1 MDERGKASSNVLDSA
16 VFILK
21 IRITTLDSFEQ
32 VEKSQGWWQ
41 EQPCAVPLAVT
52 AAGAHPCRPLRLCLR
67 PSVSIRFNLQV
78 VSLLN
83 HLKVRR
89 TLRTSG
95 GVPESEDV
103 VSHSHGTVTLTRTLR
118 VDTMPL
124 SSSQPTSRSGH
135 SNVVARFPHP
145 RIRTRSETKRA
156 FSCHIA
162 LVLSN
167 PDRFPSPSSPCL
179 VSTVIKQ
186 AGHSFFLRDQQEVGQ
201 ETPYD
206 CVNAAPHGPFT
217 TNSGFSYRCI
227 YRLMFNCKKNLSF
240 LSASRSP
247 CSP

>member
-1 MDERGKASSNVLDSA
+1 MCCPSRCHRCWGPPMPSPPSLPASIC
-16 VFILK
+16 F
-21 IRITTLDSFEQ
+21 
-32 VEKSQGWWQ
+32 
-41 EQPCAVPLAVT
+41 
-52 AAGAHPCRPLRLCLR
+52 HP
-67 PSVSIRFNLQV
+67 FYLQV

-103 VSHSHGTVTLTRTLR
+103 VSHSHDTVTLTRTLR

-135 SNVVARFPHP
+135 CPSNVVTRFPHP

-156 FSCHIA
+156 FSCHTA

-206 CVNAAPHGPFT
+206 CANAAPHGPFT

-247 CSP
+247 CPP